1 MAKTL
6 YYLRHGETIFNLEG
20 IWQGR
25 ADSPLSALGER
36 QARAAGEHL
45 RGLGVAFD
53 RVVRSPLGRVA
64 QTLEVA
70 DAALA
75 ARAEPLDDLIEMSF
89 GAIDG
94 APHERDPRSYDWS
107 YFATIGGEAPEDVC
121 ERTCSILEN
130 IMVGPGCESVLA
142 AGHGTTAR
150 MFYEHWAENSGV
162 HLNGGVPNC
171 AVLTFAFDEATRS
184 FSLEN
189 IWSPQ
194 VGE

>member
-6 YYLRHGETIFNLEG
+6 YYLRHGETVFNLEG
-20 IWQGR
+20 VWQGR

-36 QARAAGEHL
+36 QARAAGEYL

-70 DAALA
+70 DPDLA
-75 ARAEPLDDLIEMSF
+75 ERAEPLDGLIEMSF

-94 APHERDPRSYDWS
+94 TPHERDPRSYDWS
-107 YFATIGGEAPEDVC
+107 YFATIGGETPEGVLD
-121 ERTCSILEN
+121 RTCATLEEVMLQPDCAN
-130 IMVGPGCESVLA
+130 VLA

-150 MFYEHWAENSGV
+150 MFCEHWADNSRVVLG
-162 HLNGGVPNC
+162 GGVPNC
-171 AVLTFAFDEATRS
+171 AVLTFEFDETART

-194 VGE
+194 IEG

>member
-70 DAALA
+70 DPALA
-75 ARAEPLDDLIEMSF
+75 KRAEPLDDLIEMSF
-89 GAIDG
+89 GSIDG
-94 APHERDPRSYDWS
+94 TPHERDPRSYDWS
-107 YFATIGGEAPEDVC
+107 YFATIGGEAPQDVC
-121 ERTCSILEN
+121 ARTRSILEN
-130 IMVGPGCESVLA
+130 VMLEPGSTNVLA

-150 MFYEHWAENSGV
+150 MFCEHWAENSRV
-162 HLNGGVPNC
+162 VLDGGVPNC
-171 AVLTFAFDEATRS
+171 AVLTFAFDETVRS
-184 FSLEN
+184 FSLED

-194 VGE
+194 IGE